1 MGTRCTWV
9 WFFGAMGGTVESVC
23 VGMKRRPFDSV
34 LIVNAEHTCPG
45 VKAAVVGEAVPLA
58 AFDEK
63 EHLTQEGAELAS
75 RAKEGQ
81 DDACQEVSRQSE
93 AERADQMVVI
103 ATLYSSLSF
112 NGRRE
117 EGISDDEAD
126 ELSPFL
132 MVIPSGEK
140 PIPGDAV
147 DVSPQH
153 IVPSHTS
160 TKPLFDDTVAEKN
173 SFRANNNSIPEVI
186 YSLAKNRISPPLT
199 LCLPASLERIHSS
212 NVKTVK
218 HGTGETTKITV
229 IDVSEFPDEG
239 TLDQANFL
247 TCYNTFLTF
256 MEGSA
261 GRNIFRGFATHYDHI
276 LSDPDIRTWFLAYRV
291 FDKKMG
297 AQFFTR
303 PYIIDAQYRDA
314 LQAAKNLLLMSNSV
328 NSAQPMD
335 ASSRILRIG
344 KERSERSKPYG
355 RDDKQH
361 SVLCFRCGRMGHSA
375 PRCSACDPSRHGRNF
390 VIFTTREG
398 LFCIHDQRPVSPALL
413 SATKAMHSTSAL
425 FAANHTTERSTVLAT
440 SLRSLT
446 RFNTRPFHNI
456 FLSEAF
462 SLANTCYYT
471 ISQWSF
477 IALLL
482 GLYVLPNWLLYNS
495 LFGVSIAH
503 PFGPYNHCSDNDQLD
518 HHTRAGVT
526 DSHVPSLHFF
536 PPCYY
541 PAICLH

>member
-1 MGTRCTWV
+1 
-9 WFFGAMGGTVESVC
+9 
-23 VGMKRRPFDSV
+23 
-34 LIVNAEHTCPG
+34 
-45 VKAAVVGEAVPLA
+45 
-58 AFDEK
+58 
-63 EHLTQEGAELAS
+63 
-75 RAKEGQ
+75 
-81 DDACQEVSRQSE
+81 
-93 AERADQMVVI
+93 
-103 ATLYSSLSF
+103 
-112 NGRRE
+112 
-117 EGISDDEAD
+117 
-126 ELSPFL
+126 

-147 DVSPQH
+147 DVSPQP

-160 TKPLFDDTVAEKN
+160 TKLLFDDTVAEKN

-186 YSLAKNRISPPLT
+186 YSLAKNGISPPLT
-199 LCLPASLERIHSS
+199 LFLPASLERIHSS

-276 LSDPDIRTWFLAYRV
+276 LSDPDICTWFLAYRF

-303 PYIIDAQYRDA
+303 PYIIDVQDAEYRDA

-344 KERSERSKPYG
+344 KERSERSKPYD

-375 PRCSACDPSRHGRNF
+375 PRCSASDPSRHGRNF

-398 LFCIHDQRPVSPALL
+398 LFRIHDQRPVF
-413 SATKAMHSTSAL
+413 MHSTSAL
-425 FAANHTTERSTVLAT
+425 FAANHTTERSTVLAP
-440 SLRSLT
+440 SLRSFT

-482 GLYVLPNWLLYNS
+482 GHYVLPNWLLYNS

-503 PFGPYNHCSDNDQLD
+503 PFGVCTPPIW
-518 HHTRAGVT
+518 R
-526 DSHVPSLHFF
+526 LHYT
-536 PPCYY
+536 P
-541 PAICLH
+541 ICLTTTVLITTNSTTTHGRA